1 MKTKL
6 FAALLLSSAFIAAPA
21 FAGGNY
27 ASEQAGGRSYNQE
40 TTYPVLAQSNT
51 QAVPRAEVRAE
62 QAQAETVAGNSSYNG
77 ETTYPAIGATAKSG
91 VVVASNK
98 GRFFGFGHHAVD

>member
-21 FAGGNY
+21 FAGGNH

-40 TTYPVLAQSNT
+40 TTYPLAQSNT
-51 QAVPRAEVRAE
+51 HAVPRAEVRAE

-77 ETTYPAIGATAKSG
+77 ETTYPAISGTTAKTG

-98 GRFFGFGHHAVD
+98 GQFFGFRHGFD

>member
-21 FAGGNY
+21 FAGGH
-27 ASEQAGGRSYNQE
+27 APEQAGGRSYNQE

-77 ETTYPAIGATAKSG
+77 ETTYPAIGGTTAKTG
-91 VVVASNK
+91 VAVASNK
-98 GRFFGFGHHAVD
+98 GHFFGFRHAFN

>member
-21 FAGGNY
+21 FAGGNH

-51 QAVPRAEVRAE
+51 QAVPRTEVRAE

-77 ETTYPAIGATAKSG
+77 ETTYPAISGTTAKTG
-91 VVVASNK
+91 VEVASNK
-98 GRFFGFGHHAVD
+98 GQFFGFRHGFD